1 MVTTQP
7 QQPLA
12 YIRLHYFIWL
22 GGFGFLLP
30 YLGLF
35 YRDQG
40 LTGTEIGMIG
50 MVEAVVA
57 LLAAPLWGRW
67 SDRMHRPRRVLQTA
81 LLATALAALWF
92 GRQNSF
98 VGLATAVSLY
108 TLTGV
113 AIFTLSDTLTLNVL
127 SHYEGVGFG
136 SIRSLGSLGWAL
148 VTAVSGR
155 FIDRFGFYLGFI
167 IYAIGLVGS
176 ALVVNRIPA
185 TLSRNPAPL
194 QPSAPPIRSTQLLRE
209 LWENPV
215 MRGLA
220 LGLVFAWMVGIPMQP
235 FEAIYLKELGASTGM
250 VGLSFS
256 VTAFVEVP
264 AMIVADRLLKRFG
277 ASWMFRTALG
287 LEIVRVGII
296 LAFTAV
302 PTIIG
307 VRIISGF
314 TFSLYSITILSV
326 IRQHAPGG
334 QSATVLAL
342 YTVTLRF
349 LLQIVGGPLC
359 GFIFDT
365 LGGYWLYVGL
375 LFTNIASWFVFTV
388 TVKE

>member
-1 MVTTQP
+1 
-7 QQPLA
+7 
-12 YIRLHYFIWL
+12 
-22 GGFGFLLP
+22 
-30 YLGLF
+30 
-35 YRDQG
+35 
-40 LTGTEIGMIG
+40 
-50 MVEAVVA
+50 
-57 LLAAPLWGRW
+57 
-67 SDRMHRPRRVLQTA
+67 MHRPRRVLQTA

-98 VGLATAVSLY
+98 VGLATAVSLH

-359 GFIFDT
+359 GLIFDT